1 MKYLWKK
8 RNNTKIGSEPNTL
21 MAIIWLHSYACCPIS
36 RLIPTGTVR
45 ILFVL
50 VSASANRY

>member
-36 RLIPTGTVR
+36 RLIPTGTVAYC
-45 ILFVL
+45 
-50 VSASANRY
+50 SS